1 MGNAVGLFVLLL
13 LVGLSAKLVYLGE
26 NVIATWAAAY
36 LVLAA
41 FAWHAWHEKSD
52 PKSARGWLAIAVGAT
67 LLGTASFVVDV
78 SFGHAKNPS
87 LSVLAAAQEAGGF
100 FGFAFTVTVFPA
112 LLLVSISGAARA
124 AFTVRRSDASQV
136 SHLK

>member
-13 LVGLSAKLVYLGE
+13 LVGLTAKFVNLGDGSI
-26 NVIATWAAAY
+26 VVWPVVY

-41 FAWHAWHEKSD
+41 FAWQAWHG
-52 PKSARGWLAIAVGAT
+52 KSAPNSPLGWLGVAIG
-67 LLGTASFVVDV
+67 ASFLGAASFMVDV

-87 LSVLAAAQEAGGF
+87 LSMLAAAQEAGGY

-112 LLLVSISGAARA
+112 LLLVSVSGAVRT
-124 AFTVRRSDASQV
+124 AFTSRRSDA
-136 SHLK
+136 

>member
-13 LVGLSAKLVYLGE
+13 LVGLTAKFVNLGDSSIVVWLV
-26 NVIATWAAAY
+26 VY

-41 FAWHAWHEKSD
+41 FAWQAWHEKSA
-52 PKSARGWLAIAVGAT
+52 PKSPLGWLGVAVGASF
-67 LLGTASFVVDV
+67 LGAASFMVDV

-87 LSVLAAAQEAGGF
+87 LSMPAAAQEAGGF

-112 LLLVSISGAARA
+112 LLLVSVSGAVRT
-124 AFTVRRSDASQV
+124 AFTSRRSDA
-136 SHLK
+136 